1 MIPHVLHFFL
11 IFYTRVRAFGS
22 VINYS
27 STDNLTCQL
36 LLAFKLKGPLAYC
49 FIDCARPGAPLLSAI
64 LDYSGNICALD
75 VMKRCSACSGDV
87 RYPVF
92 SAANIVLHLFAV
104 HHTQRCGAS

>member
-1 MIPHVLHFFL
+1 MIPLASEFFSEFL
-11 IFYTRVRAFGS
+11 LTGVRAFGS
-22 VINYS
+22 AINYS
-27 STDNLTCQL
+27 SIDNLTCQF
-36 LLAFKLKGPLAYC
+36 LLAFKLNGPLVCC
-49 FIDCARPGAPLLSAI
+49 FIDCARPGAPLSAI